1 MTKNTDFLSSSKSF
15 YVSLGRNSISAV
27 NKPVRF
33 SSIYRSNVRN
43 DDYKLISV
51 EEIRLREYS
60 YRFKK
65 QINLIIKRV
74 DNYWSLDVE
83 KYDIH
88 CIAQSIDE
96 ILQEF
101 LENIDVAWKMY
112 VECDELEL
120 TDDAKNLRNILI
132 RDMEKVNDRD

>member
-27 NKPVRF
+27 NKPARF
-33 SSIYRSNVRN
+33 SSIHKSNVRN

-51 EEIRLREYS
+51 KEIRLREYS

-96 ILQEF
+96 VLQEF

-120 TDDAKNLRNILI
+120 TDDAKHLRNILI